1 MDAGS
6 QALSDYLFA
15 SKYARHIESEGRRET
30 YPEAVRRV
38 MGMHREKYAERLD
51 TIAKLVT
58 DAEHALLN
66 KEVLGS
72 QRNMQ
77 YGGEPVMRKNE
88 RSYNC
93 CASYC
98 DRPRFFAEAFYLL
111 LCGAGVGFSVQ
122 KHHVERLPELSHVK
136 KGASYTFV
144 VPDTIEGWADSLD
157 ALINSYF
164 AHGIRVSFD
173 YSKVRPEGS
182 LLSSGVGF
190 APGPKPLRDAIEAI
204 RAVLDACLSRG
215 QTRLRPIDCYDIVMH
230 ASCAVLSGG
239 VRRSATICIFSVDDD
254 EMATAKTR
262 ENFDVARGL
271 NPQRGRS
278 NNSAVLLRNSTSRAT
293 FQRFMDIARHG
304 GGEPGFYWVDSLDI
318 VPNPCLEVGFYPVWE
333 GRSCWHFCNLST
345 INGAKCKTRA
355 DFLIACRNAAVL
367 GTLQAGY
374 TNFPYLG
381 PDTEALVR
389 HEALIGVSIAGVKD
403 SPELLLDGEVLEA
416 GVAVIEYANVV
427 VSDALRIRPAARL
440 TVEKPDGTS
449 APFLGAASGI
459 HDRHAHMTIR
469 RVQANRNELP
479 AKAFAEANPHA
490 VEASVWC
497 EGDIVLKFPLL
508 APEGARLR
516 RDSTAVQQLR
526 DVATFKKHWIDAGRV
541 AARCNHPAVENSVSN
556 TVTVQEGEWDAV
568 ADFIYENRTSYA
580 GVSLLSASGD
590 LDYPQ
595 APLVSCDEPERAVL
609 KDEWCDL
616 ANRLQPVDYSASV
629 LVSRQGDVACA
640 GGACEI

>member
-15 SKYARHIESEGRRET
+15 SKYAKHLGDRRET

-38 MGMHREKYAERLD
+38 MGMHREKYAEKLD
-51 TIAKLVT
+51 TIAQWIT
-58 DAEHALLN
+58 DAEYALLQ

-77 YGGEPVMRKNE
+77 YGGLPVMLKNE

-98 DRPRFFAEAFYLL
+98 DRPEFFKQAFFLL
-111 LCGAGVGFSVQ
+111 LMGCGVGFSVQ
-122 KHHVERLPELSHVK
+122 RHHVDRLPDVSRPIDESTRHVV
-136 KGASYTFV
+136 A
-144 VPDTIEGWADSLD
+144 DTCEGWADALD
-157 ALINSYF
+157 ALLDSYF
-164 AHGIRVSFD
+164 GGGRTVRFD
-173 YSKVRPEGS
+173 YSLVRPEGS
-182 LLSSGVGF
+182 ILSSGVGF
-190 APGPKPLRDAIEAI
+190 APGPKPLRDALEAI
-204 RAVLDACLSRG
+204 RALLEECVDRG
-215 QTRLRPIDCYDIVMH
+215 ARLRPIDCYDIVMH

-490 VEASVWC
+490 VEALVWR